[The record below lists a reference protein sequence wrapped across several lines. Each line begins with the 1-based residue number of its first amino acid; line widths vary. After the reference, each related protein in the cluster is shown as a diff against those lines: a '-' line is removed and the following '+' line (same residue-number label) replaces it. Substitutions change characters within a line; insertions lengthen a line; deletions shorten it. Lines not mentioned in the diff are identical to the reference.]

1 MLSIEELNK
10 HGIGRMTIN
19 LLKKKL
25 NIKYV
30 KELSLYNAEELETY
44 TGISID
50 RAEKILRVAR
60 ELTDRVKIVTVSER
74 VEGKEVFTTG
84 IKSLD
89 VMLNGGIWSREL
101 FEFAGEFG
109 SGKTQLCHQ
118 LAVTVQLP
126 LSRGGL
132 SGSCLYI
139 DTEGTFSPSRVKSI
153 ADRFRVENPLNNIF
167 YTRPITVGDLED
179 IVIKNVS
186 KYLRERN
193 VKLIIIDSI
202 IALYRSQFKGMEY
215 LARRQQRINYVLDW
229 LKRYSNIYN
238 IAIVYTNQILTQPV
252 PFGVALKI
260 PAGGNII
267 AHAATHRFFL
277 KKRKDFILIECI
289 DSPRI
294 ERGNSAQFIITNVG
308 CMDVEEK

>member
-1 MLSIEELNK
+1 MGMALDELNK
-10 HGIGRMTIN
+10 YGIGKMTIN

-25 NIKYV
+25 GIKYLR
-30 KELSLYNAEELETY
+30 ELSLYNAEELESY
-44 TGISID
+44 AGINVE
-50 RAEKILRVAR
+50 RAEKILRIAR
-60 ELTDRVKIVTVSER
+60 SLSNRVKISTISETKI
-74 VEGKEVFTTG
+74 EKEVFTTG
-84 IKSLD
+84 IESLD
-89 VMLNGGIWSREL
+89 ILLGGGIWTKEL
-101 FEFAGEFG
+101 TEFAGEFG

-126 LSRGGL
+126 IQREGL

-139 DTEGTFSPSRVKSI
+139 DTEGTFSSSRIEKI
-153 ADRFRVENPLNNIF
+153 AKRFEIDNPLENIF
-167 YTRPITVGDLED
+167 YARPLTVGDLED

-186 KYLRERN
+186 EFLRDKN

-202 IALYRSQFKGMEY
+202 IALYRAQFKGMEW

-238 IAIVYTNQILTQPV
+238 IAVVYTNQVVVQPV
-252 PFGVALKI
+252 PFGIAIKS
-260 PAGGNII
+260 PTGGNIV

-277 KKRKDFILIECI
+277 KKRKDFILIECL

-294 ERGNSAQFIITNVG
+294 SRGATAQFTINREG
-308 CMDVEEK
+308 CIDYQP